1 MIATE
6 NKTLEVGNYTTRNG
20 KQAEV
25 HCVDS
30 SKGLLVGV
38 INIGTAKE
46 PNWAGC
52 VWLLNG
58 RRNSV
63 VELDHDIG
71 CEVKPRVKKTLWF
84 NYWPDGP
91 GLLRNSWEE
100 CLIEASRDEREPLCR
115 MKVEIDCE
123 VGEGLLQ

>member
-1 MIATE
+1 VIATE
-6 NKTLEVGNYTTRNG
+6 SKTLGVGSYTTRNG
-20 KQAEV
+20 RQAKVYCIDEAN
-25 HCVDS
+25 
-30 SKGLLVGV
+30 GLLIGV
-38 INIGTAKE
+38 VDISDGEGPVWI
-46 PNWAGC
+46 GC

-123 VGEGLLQ
+123 VGEGLQ